1 MNAITI
7 KSISP
12 QAIARIQE
20 LAAVHRRTVEE
31 EAADLL
37 EKAVSE
43 NTVRAARLAAVDRI
57 AAMTPKDVEQTD
69 STLIIREAR
78 DQR

>member
-20 LAAVHRRTVEE
+20 LAAVHHRTVEE

-43 NTVRAARLAAVDRI
+43 SAVRAARLAAIDRI
-57 AAMTPKDVEQTD
+57 AAMTPKNVKQTD
-69 STLIIREAR
+69 STAIIREAR
-78 DQR
+78 DQW

>member
-1 MNAITI
+1 MNAITV
-7 KSISP
+7 KSISA
-12 QAIARIQE
+12 QAVARIQE
-20 LAAVHRRTVEE
+20 LAAVHHRTVEE

-43 NTVRAARLAAVDRI
+43 STVRAARLAAMDRI

-69 STLIIREAR
+69 STMIIREAR
-78 DQR
+78 DQW